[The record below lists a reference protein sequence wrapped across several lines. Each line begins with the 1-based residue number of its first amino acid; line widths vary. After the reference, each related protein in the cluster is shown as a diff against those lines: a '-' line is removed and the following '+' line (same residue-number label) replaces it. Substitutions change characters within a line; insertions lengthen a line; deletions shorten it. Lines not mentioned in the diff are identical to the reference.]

1 MSETFGR
8 EDKPWHIPSM
18 DGYKCTRTE
27 RSGGDKGGGGLCI
40 YTREQI
46 NAHHW
51 TPSINGNFKHVE
63 NERQWILF
71 DNGRKRLAFLHCY
84 LACQTSRND
93 DFLEW
98 NEILFELLTTEVTYL
113 KNQGFVILCMGD
125 FNSRVGC
132 LPGLEG
138 NRPDV
143 NRNGPMF
150 IQFVEQ
156 CNLTILNTLPIAK
169 GLFTRFW
176 SCDERQSKSVL
187 DYGLVD
193 SSHTDTVTSFIIDKE
208 ARFDCGT
215 DHALLTADVT
225 FGKRSTL
232 RWRLEDVIQYD
243 IKPSTDFSAYK
254 EELDRLSATYL
265 IHEFED
271 LSLEKQLAHI
281 KDCITESGK
290 NKIGLKTHRKKKP
303 QKLPKSLIIKEEYNT
318 FDNLL

>member
-27 RSGGDKGGGGLCI
+27 RSGGDKGDGGLCI

-138 NRPDV
+138 NRPDARRLRCCLLLLHSD
-143 NRNGPMF
+143 RNF
-150 IQFVEQ
+150 AISTNNF
-156 CNLTILNTLPIAK
+156 
-169 GLFTRFW
+169 
-176 SCDERQSKSVL
+176 QSKC
-187 DYGLVD
+187 
-193 SSHTDTVTSFIIDKE
+193 VTS
-208 ARFDCGT
+208 
-215 DHALLTADVT
+215 
-225 FGKRSTL
+225 
-232 RWRLEDVIQYD
+232 
-243 IKPSTDFSAYK
+243 
-254 EELDRLSATYL
+254 YL
-265 IHEFED
+265 IIGISP
-271 LSLEKQLAHI
+271 LP
-281 KDCITESGK
+281 CIISETTFCK
-290 NKIGLKTHRKKKP
+290 HLCH
-303 QKLPKSLIIKEEYNT
+303 KSFLR
-318 FDNLL
+318 